1 MKEMQR
7 AEIDELLTKA
17 KELLKPELTP
27 IAYTTWIQPIQ
38 IDSIEST
45 AITLYV
51 ASDVHKNMIEGRYLP
66 LIQST
71 FAFLTNIDYTISIT
85 CQATDSNSELQNSNP
100 STNAINHPL
109 GGLYNKS
116 NLNPKYTFDSFVV
129 GENNRFAHA
138 AALAVSEAPGS
149 AYNPLFLYGGVG
161 LGKTHLMHSIGNE
174 ILRQNRN
181 FNVLYVTS
189 EKFTNHLIASIKEG
203 KMESF
208 RNTYRNIDVLLIDDI
223 QFLAG
228 KERNQEEF
236 FHTFNTL
243 HEAGKQIILSSDRPP
258 RDIQPLEDRLR
269 TRFEWGLIA
278 DISNPDY
285 ETRMAI
291 LQKKAQLDGLIIDNE
306 ILSNIATKIDT
317 NIRELEGVLNK
328 LVAKSK
334 LKNQPFSIALSE
346 DAIAD
351 VVSNKNRVLSIEYI
365 QEVVSKYF
373 DVTLDDLKGSRR
385 SSDVVFPRQVAMY
398 LCKNVAQVSFP
409 KIGQAFGKR
418 DHSTVMHACDKI
430 EKEIK
435 ENSNTKLIVE
445 TVKNSLFSNN
455 DK

>member
-1 MKEMQR
+1 
-7 AEIDELLTKA
+7 
-17 KELLKPELTP
+17 
-27 IAYTTWIQPIQ
+27 
-38 IDSIEST
+38 
-45 AITLYV
+45 
-51 ASDVHKNMIEGRYLP
+51 MIY
-66 LIQST
+66 S
-71 FAFLTNIDYTISIT
+71 
-85 CQATDSNSELQNSNP
+85 
-100 STNAINHPL
+100 
-109 GGLYNKS
+109 KS

-138 AALAVSEAPGS
+138 AALAVSEAPGT

-174 ILRQNRN
+174 ILKQNRN

-203 KMESF
+203 KMENF
-208 RNTYRNIDVLLIDDI
+208 RNIYRNIDVLLIDDI
-223 QFLAG
+223 QFLAV

-236 FHTFNTL
+236 FHTFNAL

-291 LQKKAQLDGLIIDNE
+291 LQKKAQLDGLIIDND

-317 NIRELEGVLNK
+317 NIRELEGVLNR
-328 LVAKSK
+328 LVAMST
-334 LKNQPFSIALSE
+334 LKNKPFTIALSE
-346 DAIAD
+346 EAISD
-351 VVSNKNRVLSIEYI
+351 VVSHKNRVLSVEYI
-365 QEVVSKYF
+365 QEVVAKYF

-385 SSDVVFPRQVAMY
+385 SSDVVFPRQIAMY
-398 LCKNVAQVSFP
+398 LCKNVAQISFP

-418 DHSTVMHACDKI
+418 DHSTVMHACEKI
-430 EKEIK
+430 EKELK

-445 TVKNSLFSNN
+445 TVKNSLFSDN
-455 DK
+455 DI

>member
-1 MKEMQR
+1 MG
-7 AEIDELLTKA
+7 ID
-17 KELLKPELTP
+17 
-27 IAYTTWIQPIQ
+27 
-38 IDSIEST
+38 
-45 AITLYV
+45 
-51 ASDVHKNMIEGRYLP
+51 
-66 LIQST
+66 
-71 FAFLTNIDYTISIT
+71 
-85 CQATDSNSELQNSNP
+85 
-100 STNAINHPL
+100 
-109 GGLYNKS
+109 
-116 NLNPKYTFDSFVV
+116 
-129 GENNRFAHA
+129 
-138 AALAVSEAPGS
+138 
-149 AYNPLFLYGGVG
+149 
-161 LGKTHLMHSIGNE
+161 
-174 ILRQNRN
+174 
-181 FNVLYVTS
+181 
-189 EKFTNHLIASIKEG
+189 
-203 KMESF
+203 
-208 RNTYRNIDVLLIDDI
+208 
-223 QFLAG
+223 
-228 KERNQEEF
+228 
-236 FHTFNTL
+236 
-243 HEAGKQIILSSDRPP
+243 
-258 RDIQPLEDRLR
+258 
-269 TRFEWGLIA
+269 
-278 DISNPDY
+278 
-285 ETRMAI
+285 

-317 NIRELEGVLNK
+317 NIRELEGVLNT

-455 DK
+455 DN